1 MKPTLI
7 CVVGETGSGKD
18 TLVNKA
24 IEYGSF
30 EFRKVC
36 SYTDRPMRSTETD
49 GVEHYFITTEE
60 FNKLKEERKDDILAY
75 THIKDESQ
83 SNYNGYQYMALSDEL
98 EKSHIYI
105 IDYNGLQF
113 LKDKY
118 SDTIN
123 IKTVYIHAS
132 YFTRRKRAKN
142 TRSDFKKEF
151 NKRVR
156 AEKDQF
162 KEFKKLKLYDYKIEN
177 KDGKLDKAVKELYA
191 IFRCELC
198 YNFGSS
204 NIPNTK
210 PQKTNS

>member
-7 CVVGETGSGKD
+7 CIVGETGSGKD

-24 IEYGSF
+24 IEYGNF
-30 EFRKVC
+30 DFRKVC
-36 SYTDRPMRSTETD
+36 SYTDRPMRDNETN

-60 FNKLKEERKDDILAY
+60 FNKLKEERNDDILAY
-75 THIKDESQ
+75 THIKNESQ
-83 SNYNGYQYMALSDEL
+83 SNYEGYQYMALNDEL

-105 IDYNGLQF
+105 IDYKGLQF

-118 SDTIN
+118 SDTVHIV
-123 IKTVYIHAS
+123 TVYIHAS
-132 YFTRRKRAKN
+132 YLTRRKRAKT

-156 AEKDQF
+156 AEREQF
-162 KEFKKLKLYDYKIEN
+162 KEFKKLKLYNYKIEN
-177 KDGKLDKAVKELYA
+177 KDGQLDSAMRKLYDIL
-191 IFRCELC
+191 RCELC
-198 YNFGSS
+198 YNFGS
-204 NIPNTK
+204 PNVPKAK